1 MKPSIRPMQKEDID
15 AIVRL
20 DRLILGQSLGEA
32 AFEEELKDNPL
43 NRYFV
48 MEHESGEIVGHIGLW
63 LDPPLAQVLNFYIVP
78 NLRKQGLGTTLFA
91 FALEECRRRSVD
103 TVTLEVRPTN
113 HSAIHFYQRFGFFK
127 AAVRKQYYAD
137 GQDADL
143 MLLSL

>member
-1 MKPSIRPMQKEDID
+1 MQKEDIG
-15 AIVRL
+15 AVVSL

-48 MEHESGEIVGHIGLW
+48 MEDETGEIVGHIGLW
-63 LDPPLAQVLNFYIVP
+63 LDPPLAQILNFYVIP
-78 NLRKQGLGTTLFA
+78 GLRKQGLGTTLFT
-91 FALEECRRRSVD
+91 FALETCRRLNVD

-113 HSAIHFYQRFGFFK
+113 HAAIRFYRRFGFFK